1 MNYREI
7 VIVYS
12 GKYYEG
18 NIARGELIQ
27 KIQDELKAEGRKM
40 TGLFFGGAYTTTLNY
55 DSAKIVVFPLGT
67 AFSGLRISELY
78 FSDSIYG
85 LDNYQEHI
93 DHFLEMIVPETY
105 FPQVYGLT
113 KPKEERIY
121 EFNFIDKKVNIKQYK
136 HKGE

>member
-18 NIARGELIQ
+18 NVARGELLQ

-40 TGLFFGGAYTTTLNY
+40 TGLFFGGSYTTTLNY
-55 DSAKIVVFPLGT
+55 DSAKVVVFPLGT

-78 FSDSIYG
+78 FSDSIYKR
-85 LDNYQEHI
+85 DDYQEHI

-105 FPQVYGLT
+105 IPQVYGLT
-113 KPKEERIY
+113 TPKESRIY
-121 EFNFIDKKVNIKQYK
+121 EFNFIDKKINIKQYK